1 MEGFQNS
8 KIEGNCFQQLEEI
21 NFNIS
26 FHFELNN
33 TKTLRLVETILKP
46 LSFPVIETI
55 LKMINTFFLLR
66 PHIYNL
72 NFDPQLSCRIVHI
85 IQKPETSIGN
95 RKGHESDICMVG
107 PG

>member
-1 MEGFQNS
+1 MTLGNIFVLELS
-8 KIEGNCFQQLEEI
+8 SDHTLKIF
-21 NFNIS
+21 
-26 FHFELNN
+26 
-33 TKTLRLVETILKP
+33 
-46 LSFPVIETI
+46 
-55 LKMINTFFLLR
+55 R

-72 NFDPQLSCRIVHI
+72 NFDPQLSCRIIHI

>member
-1 MEGFQNS
+1 MCKNKTYTNVDLLGLWILPFPGTEVARFS
-8 KIEGNCFQQLEEI
+8 
-21 NFNIS
+21 NF
-26 FHFELNN
+26 
-33 TKTLRLVETILKP
+33 
-46 LSFPVIETI
+46 
-55 LKMINTFFLLR
+55 R

-72 NFDPQLSCRIVHI
+72 NFDPQLSCRIIHI